1 MLLTKSKILRNT
13 VVYKYPLHF
22 QVDDDVDETDPEP
35 LVTFPEDGSR
45 APSEVG
51 SPQPNNA
58 VESLKY
64 EQKTTNNFKKTKV
77 RITSFTN
84 QYNNLLE
91 CVQYSLSMLR
101 ILMKIFNLI
110 YYGLNRQSSHTKIV
124 KKSLYAQRGH
134 MSFIDGY
141 SAFCLR

>member
-1 MLLTKSKILRNT
+1 MSNTPTDDKLADMLLTKSKIIRNT
-13 VVYKYPLHF
+13 VIYKYPLHF

-77 RITSFTN
+77 RITRFTN
-84 QYNNLLE
+84 RYYQNVFNIVY
-91 CVQYSLSMLR
+91 QT
-101 ILMKIFNLI
+101 LMKTFNLI
-110 YYGLNRQSSHTKIV
+110 YYGLNRQSSHTKIA
-124 KKSLYAQRGH
+124 KKNLYAL
-134 MSFIDGY
+134 SEVT
-141 SAFCLR
+141 